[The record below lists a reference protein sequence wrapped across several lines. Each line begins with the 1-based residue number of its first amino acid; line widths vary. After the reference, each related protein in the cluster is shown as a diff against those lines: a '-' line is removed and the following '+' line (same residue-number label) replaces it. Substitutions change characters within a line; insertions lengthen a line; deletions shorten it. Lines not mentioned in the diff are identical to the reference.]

1 MRTRGNKDRC
11 TMIKKMG
18 IRERMERVRKTE
30 RKKRIQQAD
39 IETQRNT
46 DRTNGVEAET
56 EDGDAGRD
64 LRVRRRWPR
73 PSHRDLK
80 KTSRAN

>member
-46 DRTNGVEAET
+46 DRTNGVE
-56 EDGDAGRD
+56 G
-64 LRVRRRWPR
+64 LRK
-73 PSHRDLK
+73 PSKLLQKCHA
-80 KTSRAN
+80 S